1 MRRVD
6 GLYANLCEAGAINYL
21 AWRREFQNTTTGNE
35 REELLCEINELCI
48 GMEDDLKMWKEKIE
62 KSRNKCYSL
71 NLFNMKQVL
80 KLRKELALACKR
92 EVGVDELPLQVYT
105 LLESVR
111 SDLDPFVLASN
122 LKTVFPQC
130 SCYLAD
136 SEISQETFFRED
148 DSDDDDEDG
157 DGHLD
162 MHELTWSESSLPTM
176 KLRRSSKENFDY
188 AKEVL
193 TARGCS
199 DEVIIASL
207 AACGRG
213 AVADEMIAW
222 AISNEDDDDAVEIYY
237 QEARDDDGLS
247 DLLKELL
254 ESESDDNVS
263 GTDYNQNYERIES
276 DEG

>member
-111 SDLDPFVLASN
+111 NDLDPFVLASN

-199 DEVIIASL
+199 DEVI
-207 AACGRG
+207 
-213 AVADEMIAW
+213 EMIAW
-222 AISNEDDDDAVEIYY
+222 AISNEDDDEAVEIYY